1 MSTRSG
7 LVRLKHDGVM
17 NLFLFRRQQASFSTA
32 LQALFN
38 EGKLEPLLGEQAKQA
53 GPVEFAP
60 WAVSV
65 SRVSR

>member
-1 MSTRSG
+1 
-7 LVRLKHDGVM
+7 M